1 VLRPMSPEL
10 RDGIIQGGY
19 WMRPPA
25 EGAGLAIAF
34 TGAVA
39 PEAATAMGELLRY
52 FPGAGLLAVTS
63 ADRLNAGWKAAQT
76 AQQHGRNEASHIE
89 HLLAPLAR
97 NARIVTVL
105 DGHPTT
111 LSWMGG
117 VHGHRVQALGVEHFG
132 QTGTIPDLYRQY
144 RIDAAAIVEAAMVGL
159 RRM

>member
-1 VLRPMSPEL
+1 
-10 RDGIIQGGY
+10 
-19 WMRPPA
+19 MRPPA
-25 EGAGLAIAF
+25 EGASLAVAF

-52 FPGAGLLAVTS
+52 FPAAGLLAVTS

-76 AQQHGRNEASHIE
+76 AQQHGRNETSHIE
-89 HLLAPLAR
+89 RLLAPLAR
-97 NARIVTVL
+97 DARIVTVL

-144 RIDAAAIVEAAMVGL
+144 RIDAAAIVEAAMAPTRL
-159 RRM
+159 R